1 MEPTAQQGIN
11 LSADVILAGVLVP
24 VLMIV
29 AAALIRLWGHVQ
41 VLRSHV
47 DDLRAQQTRHTRLI
61 DAWLEAA

>member
-1 MEPTAQQGIN
+1 
-11 LSADVILAGVLVP
+11 
-24 VLMIV
+24 MIV

-61 DAWLEAA
+61 DAWLEAD